1 MLHNKYF
8 QYKKKNIQ
16 RIKISLI
23 KPEIKPGFI
32 LPYSLQI
39 KNNHKSNLIISREIN
54 LRDVLKNMLTRTNK
68 LYENLDFN
76 QIDIKLDNEQFSKR
90 AKIIKYIKD
99 FIEVNITFKKTVK
112 NKNIIFCEVIFL
124 FDLLIIQNK
133 KCKCMTP
140 LEKLGLGALIL
151 ILKFNKMHDKI
162 FIKKYK
168 SIFNNK
174 YMTLDEINKIEV
186 LSLKLINYDITL
198 PNHIYYID
206 ILYKNIFFAPNDK
219 GKNID
224 SIYKQII
231 SITKYIMTFSN
242 NYIKF
247 HPFYFS
253 SFIIKFCLEQNKI
266 EEFHYKFMN
275 IFELNMRDYR
285 TLYEEFLKT
294 FKDQI
299 NIGNS
304 LYKEKEEII
313 HKRGLNKS
321 LINNKS
327 SGMDITEDSNI
338 NKYASITAT
347 NGFCHRKGKPI
358 GEKSYNSTN
367 NSKMKIGMNS
377 MNNTYYKKFLQN
389 YIVDNININ
398 KNNYK
403 IISVAENL
411 NNPCKIIQIPNKTN
425 NKNISLESPKN
436 CGISIDY
443 RIRKKLENKN
453 LNNNND
459 NINKKENIIFN
470 YQKKKDEE
478 VKIRTKRNVNV
489 SMDDNLKNREQKEN
503 ITNKNEEIINDAK
516 SRRIKRL
523 NSELAQPRIYYRA
536 KGDSIRKIYKS
547 KNKEKNLIDYLKN
560 DKKEEDNNNDNNNI
574 KTKSEKMENI
584 EKKERITVNTLN
596 KVHRYNFTSNL
607 NKYNNLNNENKNNIN
622 LENAN
627 KKDKDDDSNFRSLR
641 STVNQSE
648 SSSINMKDDYKRRFR
663 KMNIRNFYKNKN
675 SIILKF

>member
-1 MLHNKYF
+1 MLPNKYF

-16 RIKISLI
+16 LIKISLI
-23 KPEIKPGFI
+23 KPVIKPGII

-39 KNNHKSNLIISREIN
+39 KNNHKSNSIISKEIN

-68 LYENLDFN
+68 LYENLDCN

-99 FIEVNITFKKTVK
+99 FIEINITFKKAVK

-151 ILKFNKMHDKI
+151 ILKFNKLHDKN

-186 LSLKLINYDITL
+186 LSLKIINYDITL
-198 PNHIYYID
+198 PNHMYYID
-206 ILYKNIFFAPNDK
+206 ILYKNIFLAINNK
-219 GKNID
+219 EKNID

-275 IFELNMRDYR
+275 IFEINMRDYR
-285 TLYEEFLKT
+285 ILYEEFLKT
-294 FKDQI
+294 FQEQI

-304 LYKEKEEII
+304 LYKEKEENIP
-313 HKRGLNKS
+313 KRGLNKS

-347 NGFCHRKGKPI
+347 NGFSHRNGNSIGGKRI
-358 GEKSYNSTN
+358 NSNN

-377 MNNTYYKKFLQN
+377 MNNTYYKKFLEN
-389 YIVDNININ
+389 YLVENININ
-398 KNNYK
+398 ENNHK
-403 IISVAENL
+403 IISIEGNL
-411 NNPCKIIQIPNKTN
+411 NNPCKIIPIPNRN
-425 NKNISLESPKN
+425 NHNNNFSLQSPKN

-443 RIRKKLENKN
+443 RIKKKFENKN
-453 LNNNND
+453 VNNNND
-459 NINKKENIIFN
+459 NKNKKENIILN
-470 YQKKKDEE
+470 YNKKKEEE
-478 VKIRTKRNVNV
+478 VKIKTRKNINI
-489 SMDDNLKNREQKEN
+489 SMDRNIKSREQKEN
-503 ITNKNEEIINDAK
+503 INNENEEKIKDDK
-516 SRRIKRL
+516 SRKIKRF
-523 NSELAQPRIYYRA
+523 NSELTQPKIYYRA

-547 KNKEKNLIDYLKN
+547 KNKEKNLMKNLIDN
-560 DKKEEDNNNDNNNI
+560 KKEEINDTNNI
-574 KTKSEKMENI
+574 KVTNEKIENI
-584 EKKERITVNTLN
+584 EKKERITVNILN
-596 KVHRYNFTSNL
+596 KKSRYNITSNL
-607 NKYNNLNNENKNNIN
+607 NKYNNENNNNIN
-622 LENAN
+622 FDNN
-627 KKDKDDDSNFRSLR
+627 IKKNVDDDLNFRSIR

-648 SSSINMKDDYKRRFR
+648 SSSINMKDDYKKRFR

>member
-1 MLHNKYF
+1 MLPNKYF

-16 RIKISLI
+16 LIKISLI

-39 KNNHKSNLIISREIN
+39 KNNHKSNLIISKEIN

-68 LYENLDFN
+68 LYENLDCN

-99 FIEVNITFKKTVK
+99 FIEINITFKKAVK

-151 ILKFNKMHDKI
+151 ILKFNKLHDKN

-186 LSLKLINYDITL
+186 LSLKIINYDITL
-198 PNHIYYID
+198 PNHMYYID
-206 ILYKNIFFAPNDK
+206 ILYKNIFLAINNK
-219 GKNID
+219 EKNID

-275 IFELNMRDYR
+275 IFEINMRDYR
-285 TLYEEFLKT
+285 ILYEEFLKT
-294 FKDQI
+294 FQEQI

-304 LYKEKEEII
+304 LYKEKEESIP
-313 HKRGLNKS
+313 KRGLNKS

-338 NKYASITAT
+338 NKYASITVT
-347 NGFCHRKGKPI
+347 NGFSHRNGNSIGGKRI
-358 GEKSYNSTN
+358 NSNN

-377 MNNTYYKKFLQN
+377 MNNTYYKKFLEN
-389 YIVDNININ
+389 YLVENININ
-398 KNNYK
+398 ENNHK
-403 IISVAENL
+403 IISIEGNL
-411 NNPCKIIQIPNKTN
+411 NNPCKIIPIPNRN
-425 NKNISLESPKN
+425 NHNNNFSLQSPKN

-443 RIRKKLENKN
+443 RIKKKFENKN
-453 LNNNND
+453 VNNNND
-459 NINKKENIIFN
+459 NKNKKENIILN
-470 YQKKKDEE
+470 YNKKKEEE
-478 VKIRTKRNVNV
+478 VKIKTRKNINI
-489 SMDDNLKNREQKEN
+489 SMDRNLKNREQKEIIN
-503 ITNKNEEIINDAK
+503 NENEEKIKDDK
-516 SRRIKRL
+516 SRKIKRF
-523 NSELAQPRIYYRA
+523 NSELTQPKIYYRA

-547 KNKEKNLIDYLKN
+547 KNKEKNLMKNLIDN
-560 DKKEEDNNNDNNNI
+560 KKEEINDTNNI
-574 KTKSEKMENI
+574 KVTNEKIENI
-584 EKKERITVNTLN
+584 EKKERITVNILN
-596 KVHRYNFTSNL
+596 KKSRYNITSNL
-607 NKYNNLNNENKNNIN
+607 NKYNNENNNNIN
-622 LENAN
+622 FDNN
-627 KKDKDDDSNFRSLR
+627 IKKNVDDDLNFRSIR

-648 SSSINMKDDYKRRFR
+648 SSSINMKDDYKKRFR

>member
-39 KNNHKSNLIISREIN
+39 KNNHKSNLIISKEIN
-54 LRDVLKNMLTRTNK
+54 LRDVLKNILTRTNK
-68 LYENLDFN
+68 LYENLDCN
-76 QIDIKLDNEQFSKR
+76 QIDIKLDNDQFSKR

-99 FIEVNITFKKTVK
+99 FIEINITFKKTVK
-112 NKNIIFCEVIFL
+112 NQNIIFCEIIFL

-133 KCKCMTP
+133 KCKSKTP
-140 LEKLGLGALIL
+140 LEKMGLGALIL
-151 ILKFNKMHDKI
+151 ILKFYKLHDKN

-206 ILYKNIFFAPNDK
+206 ILYKNIFLAINNK
-219 GKNID
+219 EKNID

-253 SFIIKFCLEQNKI
+253 SFIIKYCLEKNKI

-275 IFELNMRDYR
+275 IFEINMRDYR
-285 TLYEEFLKT
+285 ILYEEFLKT
-294 FKDQI
+294 FQEQI

-304 LYKEKEEII
+304 LFKEKEENIP
-313 HKRGLNKS
+313 KRGLNKS

-347 NGFCHRKGKPI
+347 NGFSHRNGKSI
-358 GEKSYNSTN
+358 GGKRISSNN
-367 NSKMKIGMNS
+367 NSKMKIGMIS
-377 MNNTYYKKFLQN
+377 MNNTYYKKFLEN
-389 YIVDNININ
+389 YLVENININ
-398 KNNYK
+398 ENNHK
-403 IISVAENL
+403 ITSIEGNL
-411 NNPCKIIQIPNKTN
+411 NNPCKNNPIPNKNIYN
-425 NKNISLESPKN
+425 NNISLQSPKN

-443 RIRKKLENKN
+443 RIKKKLENKN
-453 LNNNND
+453 ANNNND
-459 NINKKENIIFN
+459 NINKKENFILN

-478 VKIRTKRNVNV
+478 VKIKKRKNVNV
-489 SMDDNLKNREQKEN
+489 SMDYNLKSREQKEN
-503 ITNKNEEIINDAK
+503 INNINEEIIKDDK
-516 SRRIKRL
+516 SKRIKRL
-523 NSELAQPRIYYRA
+523 NSELTQPKIYYRA

-547 KNKEKNLIDYLKN
+547 KNKEKNLMKNLID
-560 DKKEEDNNNDNNNI
+560 DKKEENNNNNNI
-574 KTKSEKMENI
+574 KVTNEKIENI
-584 EKKERITVNTLN
+584 EKKGRITVNILN
-596 KVHRYNFTSNL
+596 KN
-607 NKYNNLNNENKNNIN
+607 NKYNVTSNINKYNKENNNIN
-622 LENAN
+622 FENN
-627 KKDKDDDSNFRSLR
+627 IKKNVDDDLNFRSIR
-641 STVNQSE
+641 NTVNQSE

>member
-1 MLHNKYF
+1 MLPNKYF

-16 RIKISLI
+16 LIKISLI

-39 KNNHKSNLIISREIN
+39 KNNHKSNLLISKEIN

-68 LYENLDFN
+68 LYENLDCN

-99 FIEVNITFKKTVK
+99 FIEINITFKKAVK
-112 NKNIIFCEVIFL
+112 NKNIIFCEVI
-124 FDLLIIQNK
+124 
-133 KCKCMTP
+133 
-140 LEKLGLGALIL
+140 
-151 ILKFNKMHDKI
+151 
-162 FIKKYK
+162 
-168 SIFNNK
+168 IFNNK

-186 LSLKLINYDITL
+186 LSLKIINYDITL
-198 PNHIYYID
+198 PNHMYYID
-206 ILYKNIFFAPNDK
+206 ILYKNIFLAINNK
-219 GKNID
+219 EKNID

-275 IFELNMRDYR
+275 IFEINMRDYR
-285 TLYEEFLKT
+285 ILYEEFLKT
-294 FKDQI
+294 FQEQI

-304 LYKEKEEII
+304 LYKEKEENIP
-313 HKRGLNKS
+313 KRGLNKS

-347 NGFCHRKGKPI
+347 NGFSHRNGNSIGGKRI
-358 GEKSYNSTN
+358 NSNN

-377 MNNTYYKKFLQN
+377 MNNTYYKKFLEN
-389 YIVDNININ
+389 YLVENININ
-398 KNNYK
+398 ENNHK
-403 IISVAENL
+403 IISIEGNL
-411 NNPCKIIQIPNKTN
+411 NNPCKIIPIPNRN
-425 NKNISLESPKN
+425 NHNNNFSLQSPKN

-443 RIRKKLENKN
+443 RIKKKFENKN
-453 LNNNND
+453 VNNIND
-459 NINKKENIIFN
+459 NINKKENIILN
-470 YQKKKDEE
+470 YNKKKEEE
-478 VKIRTKRNVNV
+478 VKIKTRKNINI
-489 SMDDNLKNREQKEN
+489 SMDRNIKSREQKEN
-503 ITNKNEEIINDAK
+503 INNENEEKIKEDK
-516 SRRIKRL
+516 SKRIKRF
-523 NSELAQPRIYYRA
+523 NSELTQPKIYYRA

-547 KNKEKNLIDYLKN
+547 KNKEKNLMKNLIDN
-560 DKKEEDNNNDNNNI
+560 KKEEINDTNNI
-574 KTKSEKMENI
+574 KVTNEKIENI
-584 EKKERITVNTLN
+584 EKKERITVNILN
-596 KVHRYNFTSNL
+596 KKSRYNITSNL
-607 NKYNNLNNENKNNIN
+607 NKYNNENNNNIN
-622 LENAN
+622 FDNN
-627 KKDKDDDSNFRSLR
+627 IKKNVDDDLNFRSIR

-648 SSSINMKDDYKRRFR
+648 SSSINMKDDYKKRFR